1 MPGMSLRLRARV
13 RRTQKLA
20 LVLGAFAALAPL
32 TLAFAAGQAHVIQ
45 PGETLSGIADRYGI
59 SIAEL
64 MSLNGI
70 TDPDLIHAGESLSVG
85 AQTAVVAPV
94 LMTHLVVPGDA
105 LSSIALEYGVSI
117 EALVSANN
125 IEDRN
130 TIAIERLLIIP
141 LVTRAR
147 HSAAQAAGKVAVRAA
162 ESEFG
167 LPPGL
172 LLALAWQES
181 GWNQAMVSYAGAIGV
196 TQIMPETADWALLTL
211 APDAVN
217 WRTSATDNA
226 RLGAS
231 ILRSYLDRTGGDVR
245 LSLAAYYQG
254 WRSIETRGIYEETGP
269 YVASILALQL
279 EFE

>member
-1 MPGMSLRLRARV
+1 MYGMSLRWCARS
-13 RRTQKLA
+13 RHTQKLL

-32 TLAFAAGQAHVIQ
+32 TLAFAAGQSHVIQ
-45 PGETLSGIADRYGI
+45 PGETLSGIADRYGL
-59 SIAEL
+59 SIAEI

-70 TDPDLIHAGESLSVG
+70 GDADLIYAGESLSVE
-85 AQTAVVAPV
+85 ARMAAVAPV
-94 LMTHLVVPGDA
+94 LMTHLVVPGDT
-105 LSSIALEYGVSI
+105 LSSIALEYGVSV

-130 TIAIERLLIIP
+130 YIAIDRLLIIP
-141 LVTRAR
+141 VVAQAR

-167 LPPGL
+167 LPAGL

-211 APDAVN
+211 APHSVN

-254 WRSIETRGIYEETGP
+254 WRSIETRGIYDETGP

>member
-1 MPGMSLRLRARV
+1 MNGMSVRLRAPA
-13 RRTQKLA
+13 RRTQKLV
-20 LVLGAFAALAPL
+20 LVLGAFAAFAPL
-32 TLAFAAGQAHVIQ
+32 TVAIAAGQSHVIQ
-45 PGETLSGIADRYGI
+45 PGETLSDIADRYGL
-59 SIAEL
+59 SVAEI

-70 TDPDLIHAGESLSVG
+70 GDPDLIYAGESLSVD

-94 LMTHLVVPGDA
+94 LLTHLVVPGDT
-105 LSSIALEYGVSI
+105 LSSIALEYGVSV

-130 TIAIERLLIIP
+130 SITIDRLLIIP
-141 LVTRAR
+141 VVTQAR

-162 ESEFG
+162 EAEFG

-196 TQIMPETADWALLTL
+196 TQIMPETADWALETL

-254 WRSIETRGIYEETGP
+254 WRSIEIRGIYEETGP
-269 YVASILALQL
+269 YVTSILALQS